1 MSLGIGA
8 IAIFGSY
15 IDKERR
21 LTGEAIQ
28 VACLDTFVA
37 LVAGLIVIPA
47 CFAYGVNPGEGPGL
61 VFVTLPNIFA
71 NMPMGQ
77 LWGALFFLFMAFA
90 ALTTIIAVFEN
101 ILKMTEELTGWDRK
115 NRFVLVL
122 FLYFFYLCLAL

>member
-28 VACLDTFVA
+28 VVCLDTFVA

-61 VFVTLPNIFA
+61 VFVTLPNIL
-71 NMPMGQ
+71 PIC
-77 LWGALFFLFMAFA
+77 LWGNYG
-90 ALTTIIAVFEN
+90 VH
-101 ILKMTEELTGWDRK
+101 
-115 NRFVLVL
+115 
-122 FLYFFYLCLAL
+122 YFSYLWLLQL